1 MFILIINLLKRH
13 REKSD
18 LWCQDTYRWPSKISA
33 GKICCVFC
41 YVLVISV
48 VERLLISFSLIV
60 FQFLTE
66 IIYWLE
72 ILAVQDQN
80 WHWIQHKD
88 IFTNHIK
95 RRLDILANHKNSLC
109 SLHLLVATLK
119 PLLKFRLGI
128 HLCYTEC
135 KVWSMTIS
143 KKGKPYCF
151 QPILE
156 QDCGGILYVLIFILW
171 RKQTDESI
179 QLLVWGFFP
188 QCWGTSV

>member
-1 MFILIINLLKRH
+1 M
-13 REKSD
+13 
-18 LWCQDTYRWPSKISA
+18 
-33 GKICCVFC
+33 
-41 YVLVISV
+41 ISV

-88 IFTNHIK
+88 IFTNQIK

-119 PLLKFRLGI
+119 PLLNFRLGI

-135 KVWSMTIS
+135 KMWVNDCL
-143 KKGKPYCF
+143 KKGQTLLLPAYTGAKLSWDTLRSYF
-151 QPILE
+151 YSLE
-156 QDCGGILYVLIFILW
+156 EANRWIHSVTSV
-171 RKQTDESI
+171 R
-179 QLLVWGFFP
+179 VFF
-188 QCWGTSV
+188 QCWGTPV